1 MTARDLDELL
11 QEQTAYERKCQIISE
26 IAAYIDGMS
35 NQAAY
40 REQIDLLF
48 AALEKSAR
56 DLESGGGL
64 DDVCAKE
71 IVGRVSDLKREQ
83 EKYQVW
89 LLGEAADC
97 APVEKLLDVSQVHL
111 LGTVRQISDGQRESD
126 YIIIC
131 SQYENIAG
139 IHWFGKVRLLRFDLF
154 RLMNEISP
162 EATYQQIKNKIEV
175 TTAAGVVC
183 GMSYEQKGICYE
195 RLARDIMCLA
205 GPSQDLYTDYYRFL
219 WAYDEITDRQKRRM
233 EYCIIG
239 MSAYRLWWDLS
250 RGSQSLRVLGFYPQ
264 TKKLHHLDWAEDAA
278 EAWEDQRICE
288 KLMGQD
294 FLERDFLGRF
304 PGIAEICETKR
315 EEIYTPSKEQR
326 KEDAKSIER
335 IFHKPYPETYKENLA
350 VLERWL
356 EFLQKNNIKAVFL
369 FMPFP
374 AQFCEL
380 TSGEMKRQ
388 TYLVLENLCRKYG
401 ADLIDLGGDQTAFT
415 DADFFDWSHL
425 NAAGAAKVTRYLN
438 EYLMR
443 ETKQEDRMRGLH
455 LRPADAQDC
464 RFLYELRNDP
474 LVRASSFHTEEIPYE
489 QHQKWYEQKRKNEN
503 CRIYILE
510 DAGAP
515 VGQVRADRDERGES
529 AEISYAIAEWARGNG
544 YASWMLAAAEEQLS
558 EKGFC
563 RELLAEVKNDNIAS
577 QKVFQKL
584 GYEEQ
589 REDYGFSYRRAIGQN
604 ADGK

>member
-1 MTARDLDELL
+1 MRDWHG
-11 QEQTAYERKCQIISE
+11 ISC
-26 IAAYIDGMS
+26 
-35 NQAAY
+35 
-40 REQIDLLF
+40 
-48 AALEKSAR
+48 
-56 DLESGGGL
+56 
-64 DDVCAKE
+64 VCWDRLR
-71 IVGRVSDLKREQ
+71 I
-83 EKYQVW
+83 
-89 LLGEAADC
+89 
-97 APVEKLLDVSQVHL
+97 
-111 LGTVRQISDGQRESD
+111 GT
-126 YIIIC
+126 
-131 SQYENIAG
+131 
-139 IHWFGKVRLLRFDLF
+139 
-154 RLMNEISP
+154 
-162 EATYQQIKNKIEV
+162 
-175 TTAAGVVC
+175 
-183 GMSYEQKGICYE
+183 
-195 RLARDIMCLA
+195 
-205 GPSQDLYTDYYRFL
+205 
-219 WAYDEITDRQKRRM
+219 YDEITDRQKRRM

-278 EAWEDQRICE
+278 EVWEDRRICE

-326 KEDAKSIER
+326 EEDAKSIQR

-350 VLERWL
+350 ILERWL
-356 EFLQKNNIKAVFL
+356 EFLQKNSIKTVFL

-380 TSGEMKRQ
+380 TNGEMKRQ
-388 TYLVLENLCRKYG
+388 TYLALENLCRKYG
-401 ADLIDLGGDQTAFT
+401 ADLIDLYGDQAAFS

-443 ETKQEDRMRGLH
+443 GTKRENGLRELR

-474 LVRASSFHTEEIPYE
+474 LVRAGSFHTEEIPYE

-510 DAGAP
+510 DAGAL
-515 VGQVRADRDERGES
+515 VGQVRADRDEWGES
-529 AEISYAIAEWARGNG
+529 AEISYAIAERARGKG

-577 QKVFQKL
+577 QKVFRKL

-589 REDYGFSYRRAIGQN
+589 REDYGFSYRRAIGKN
-604 ADGK
+604 AGGK

>member
-1 MTARDLDELL
+1 
-11 QEQTAYERKCQIISE
+11 
-26 IAAYIDGMS
+26 
-35 NQAAY
+35 
-40 REQIDLLF
+40 
-48 AALEKSAR
+48 
-56 DLESGGGL
+56 
-64 DDVCAKE
+64 
-71 IVGRVSDLKREQ
+71 
-83 EKYQVW
+83 
-89 LLGEAADC
+89 
-97 APVEKLLDVSQVHL
+97 
-111 LGTVRQISDGQRESD
+111 
-126 YIIIC
+126 
-131 SQYENIAG
+131 
-139 IHWFGKVRLLRFDLF
+139 
-154 RLMNEISP
+154 
-162 EATYQQIKNKIEV
+162 
-175 TTAAGVVC
+175 
-183 GMSYEQKGICYE
+183 
-195 RLARDIMCLA
+195 
-205 GPSQDLYTDYYRFL
+205 
-219 WAYDEITDRQKRRM
+219 
-233 EYCIIG
+233 

-464 RFLYELRNDP
+464 RFLYDLRNDP
-474 LVRASSFHTEEIPYE
+474 LVRTSSFHTEEIPYE

>member
-1 MTARDLDELL
+1 MTARDLEELL

-162 EATYQQIKNKIEV
+162 EATYQQIKNKKEV